1 MAAALGRAEGT
12 SFPQRREASGRAG
25 RMRGIGVANSIEAP
39 VGAPYERVVLTVNPD
54 GRVEMICGTQSSG
67 QGHETVFA
75 QVAADLLDVPL
86 DSVKLVTGDSQAVE
100 KGGGSHS
107 AASMRLVGTLLVE
120 ACEKIVA
127 RARGLAAES
136 FAAPDSAITYSEGL
150 FTTPSSNQAFS
161 LFDLAA
167 RSAPAAL
174 SAMAELSHRIPAHP
188 TGCAVCELEV
198 DPQTGALEI
207 TRYTSVDDVGAPINP
222 MLVDGQMHG
231 GIVQGIGQALSEGVA
246 TDRGSGQ
253 VVNASFMDY
262 GLPRADNVPRFDVEL
277 ALDPTAGNPLGIKG
291 GGEGG
296 LTPAPAAVINAL
308 VDALK
313 EFGIDH
319 VDMPATPIR
328 VWTAIEKAKN
338 RTKPAG

>member
-1 MAAALGRAEGT
+1 
-12 SFPQRREASGRAG
+12 
-25 RMRGIGVANSIEAP
+25 
-39 VGAPYERVVLTVNPD
+39 
-54 GRVEMICGTQSSG
+54 
-67 QGHETVFA
+67 
-75 QVAADLLDVPL
+75 VPL
-86 DSVKLVTGDSQAVE
+86 ESVKLVTGDSKEVE

-107 AASMRLVGTLLVE
+107 ARSMRLVGTLLVE
-120 ACEKIVA
+120 ACGKIIA
-127 RARGLAAES
+127 QARGLAAEG
-136 FAAPDSAITYSEGL
+136 FAAAQSEIKHSDGF

-167 RSAPAAL
+167 RGAL

-198 DPQTGALEI
+198 DPQTGAVEI
-207 TRYTSVDDVGAPINP
+207 KRYTSVDDVGVPINP

-253 VVNASFMDY
+253 VINASFMDY
-262 GLPRADNVPRFDVEL
+262 GLPRADNVPSFDVEL

-296 LTPAPAAVINAL
+296 ITPAPAVVINAL

-313 EFGIDH
+313 EFGVDH
-319 VDMPATPIR
+319 VDMPATPLR
-328 VWTAIEKAKN
+328 VWTAIQRA
-338 RTKPAG
+338 RHTR